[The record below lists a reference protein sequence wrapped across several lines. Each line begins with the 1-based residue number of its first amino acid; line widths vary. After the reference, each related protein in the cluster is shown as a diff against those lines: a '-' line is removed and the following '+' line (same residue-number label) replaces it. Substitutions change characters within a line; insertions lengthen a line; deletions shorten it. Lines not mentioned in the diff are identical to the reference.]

1 VGCPTYPQPSGRNF
15 DMLASVEITDRLQ
28 RLVDCA
34 DPQGKGGMMSS
45 QDENDAVTEAW
56 IYAVLDALEAADDN
70 TRLEVARILCPMG
83 FEIVRV
89 DVINLL
95 KH

>member
-1 VGCPTYPQPSGRNF
+1 VALSRNCGQVVALSGY
-15 DMLASVEITDRLQ
+15 AE
-28 RLVDCA
+28 
-34 DPQGKGGMMSS
+34 PQGKGGTMSS
-45 QDENDAVTEAW
+45 QGENDAVIESWT
-56 IYAVLDALEAADDN
+56 YAVLDALEAADEN
-70 TRLEVARILCPMG
+70 TRLEIARILCPMG